1 MNSTH
6 GHGVRGMIR
15 YACAAAV
22 AACLLAGPAA
32 APAQP
37 AAKARPFAAA
47 AQNRPTPVAAQTP
60 PASAR
65 TPSAQSKP
73 AAAAARQAA
82 VKLPPELARVLT
94 DYEKAWAARDPA
106 ALARLFTEDGW
117 VLSSGS
123 PPVQGR
129 PSIER
134 HYKGQGGALSLRPFA
149 FATNGDLAHILG
161 GYGPSPQAEEDGKF
175 TLTLRK
181 VGPRW
186 LINSDM
192 DNPNR
197 RPR

>member
-6 GHGVRGMIR
+6 DSKAAAIIR
-15 YACAAAV
+15 WACVSVMATGLLAAAV
-22 AACLLAGPAA
+22 VARG
-32 APAQP
+32 QP
-37 AAKARPFAAA
+37 ATTGR
-47 AQNRPTPVAAQTP
+47 
-60 PASAR
+60 
-65 TPSAQSKP
+65 KP
-73 AAAAARQAA
+73 AAVVRSQPATARPA
-82 VKLPPELARVLT
+82 VRLPPELARVLT

-134 HYKGQGGALSLRPFA
+134 HYKGQGGPLSLRPFF
-149 FATNGDLAHILG
+149 FASNGDLAHILG
-161 GYGPSPQAEEDGKF
+161 GYGPSPEAEEDGKF